1 MEKHTQIKGCGMVL
15 LHLSSVIVF
24 EKFVA
29 TKVKKEEKKIDTVL
43 YYILQKSSVL
53 EYYCR
58 LGPRMTDHAPWI
70 FINIC
75 CQVT

>member
-29 TKVKKEEKKIDTVL
+29 TKVKKEEKKSTLCYIIFYKKAVYWSITVG
-43 YYILQKSSVL
+43 SDP
-53 EYYCR
+53 
-58 LGPRMTDHAPWI
+58 G
-70 FINIC
+70 
-75 CQVT
+75 